1 MTEKIELALT
11 AVATI
16 VRSVTTLKQVPVDP
30 PETISVDTFAV
41 VYAQSGSIDNGV
53 VGLKKSLHSIS
64 VDCLTKRTDL
74 ARDLARVKPLIDLI
88 PSALLAN
95 PTLAGTVQTFGSIS
109 YEVVQ
114 VEYGA
119 VPMIG
124 YKFLINDVKILF

>member
-30 PETISVDTFAV
+30 PEAISVDTFAV